1 MIKKFKHIIIFFILS
16 LWDIPVGMSQ
26 NWLPM
31 AKGIDCGFSNG
42 EVKGIVVDPV
52 ADKLYISGNFYYNG
66 DCTPMRGVAR
76 WTGVSWVPVGSGV
89 QGNEYK
95 YGMTMFRDTLFLSGN
110 FYYTNLKSYLAK
122 WNGTYWDTIPNTP
135 DLTIFSSAEKD
146 GILYLGTNFASNVI
160 DSTFLLGTYDGSNCL
175 SIFSPCEIGS
185 SGVVNAMVFYND
197 ILYVAGY
204 YHMLPCKTLGSLGKW
219 DGTELQLVSPE
230 FANSGA
236 NCNIQAMVEY
246 KGELYMGGYFKQANG
261 YAGNYMMKWNGTTFS
276 DVGGGMNARVTC
288 MKVYN
293 DKLYVGGN
301 FTQAGGITSNYVAMW
316 DGNSW
321 NSITADT
328 FALNIGAPISVEA
341 INVYHDSLIIGGLF
355 TSINGD
361 TACRKIA
368 KYNHALTDNQNSL
381 SNGDFNIFPNPAT
394 NQITI
399 EFSSSSNILLEI
411 KNVLGQTIY
420 SETISNISGIHVK
433 NIDLTEFSNGVYI
446 VRVQS
451 ENILKSQKFIKQ

>member
-1 MIKKFKHIIIFFILS
+1 MIKSFKHIIFFFALS

-31 AKGIDCGFSNG
+31 DKGIDCAFSNG
-42 EVKGIVVDPV
+42 KVKNIVVDPV
-52 ADKLYISGNFYYNG
+52 ADKLYISGHFYYNG
-66 DCTPMRGVAR
+66 DCSPMRGVAR

-89 QGNEYK
+89 QGNENK
-95 YGMTMFRDTLFLSGN
+95 YGLTIYKDTLYLSGN
-110 FYYTNLKSYLAK
+110 FNSTNVNCFVAK
-122 WNGTYWDTIPNTP
+122 WNGTYWDTIPNSP
-135 DLTIFSSAEKD
+135 EFIFTSTEKD
-146 GILYLGTNFASNVI
+146 GILYTAGPFDNFGG
-160 DSTFLLGTYDGSNCL
+160 DSTFMIQKYDGSQ
-175 SIFSPCEIGS
+175 FSGEIPYCFSGS
-185 SGVVNAMVFYND
+185 GGSVNAMAFYQD
-197 ILYVAGY
+197 TLYIGGY
-204 YHMLPCKTLGSLGKW
+204 YYMLPCKALGSLGKW
-219 DGTELQLVSPE
+219 DGTDLQLVSPE

-261 YAGNYMMKWNGTTFS
+261 YAGNYIMKWNGTSFS
-276 DVGGGMNARVTC
+276 SVGTGMNSWVRC

-293 DKLYVGGN
+293 DKLYVGGE
-301 FTQAGGITSNYVAMW
+301 FTQAGGVASNYVAMW
-316 DGNSW
+316 DGTNW
-321 NSITADT
+321 NSITTDT
-328 FALNIGAPISVEA
+328 FALDIGTSISVEA
-341 INVYHDSLIIGGLF
+341 INVYHDSLIIGGVF

-361 TACRKIA
+361 TTCRKIA
-368 KYNHALTDNQNSL
+368 KYNHALTDNQSSL

-399 EFSSSSNILLEI
+399 EFSSSSTTLLEI

-420 SETISNISGIHVK
+420 SETISNISDIHVK